1 MYITPTTQ
9 TAPTA
14 SDLGTPVEAR
24 PVGEFA
30 QVLKNLLTGEKLT
43 VPTPDVK
50 KLAQEQED
58 SDGG

>member
-24 PVGEFA
+24 PVGELRRF
-30 QVLKNLLTGEKLT
+30 
-43 VPTPDVK
+43 
-50 KLAQEQED
+50 
-58 SDGG
+58 